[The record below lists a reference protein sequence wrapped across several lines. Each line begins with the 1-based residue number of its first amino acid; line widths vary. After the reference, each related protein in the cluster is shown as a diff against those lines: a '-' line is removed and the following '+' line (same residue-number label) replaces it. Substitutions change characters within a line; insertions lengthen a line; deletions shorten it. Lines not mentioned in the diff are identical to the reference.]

1 MNLIEKRRKILL
13 SMVKAS
19 DGEIIISNAN
29 ANNPVIITDAD
40 GVATTYTKA
49 TTIPIV
55 TGTETVTMNVGKSTW
70 GIYDGTAFTWTV
82 DEVSSKHYP
91 SADDSYKAYFATFKG
106 HTYTIDS
113 VNKTIDVQKPDNW
126 DGFIFDRSDTRPHYP
141 YAPVIQGAWTREGT
155 GSSRYLECSGLKNPA
170 STYPGTSDVLYLGPI
185 DITGF
190 KSITISGSSV
200 NSDGSSS
207 SSKGYRCT
215 IYTDHPNDPTYGTSF
230 EYDNDPDVDAD
241 PYMNTF
247 TFKSGTTK
255 IEKIHLRNLY
265 SD

>member
-1 MNLIEKRRKILL
+1 MNLIEKRRKILM

-40 GVATTYTKA
+40 GVATTYTEA

-55 TGTETVTMNVGKSTW
+55 TGTETVTMNVGKSML
-70 GIYDGTAFTWTV
+70 GYYDNTAFTWTV
-82 DEVSSKHYP
+82 DGVSSKHYP
-91 SADDSYKAYFATFKG
+91 SKDDSYKAYFATFKG
-106 HTYTIDS
+106 YTYTIDS
-113 VNKTIDVQKPDNW
+113 VNKIIDVQKPDNW

-141 YAPVIQGAWTREGT
+141 YAPVIRGAWTREGT

-200 NSDGSSS
+200 KSNGSSS

-215 IYTDHPNDPTYGTSF
+215 IYTDHPNDPTSGTSF

-247 TFKSGTTK
+247 TFASGTTK
-255 IEKIHLRNLY
+255 IEQIQLRNLY